1 MRLSLEQ
8 VMAAHGKRV
17 FAVAY
22 SLLKNREDAE
32 DVVQDTFLRYFTD
45 ETQFESEEHL
55 RAWLLRVAVNRARD
69 LLGSAVRRRSVPLDA
84 EWDAPCFPNEES
96 RELFYAV
103 AELPESYRI
112 VIHLHYYED
121 YSVKEIAQL
130 LRLPQATVKTRL
142 FRGRKLLRTS
152 LEEEVS

>member
-1 MRLSLEQ
+1 
-8 VMAAHGKRV
+8 MAAHGKRV
-17 FAVAY
+17 FAAAY

-32 DVVQDTFLRYFTD
+32 DVVQDTFLRYFSD

-69 LLGSAVRRRSVPLDA
+69 LLGSAHRKRSVPLDP
-84 EWDAPCFPNEES
+84 EFDAACFPNEES
-96 RELFYAV
+96 RALFCAV
-103 AELPESYRI
+103 SELPTAYRI

-121 YSVKEIAQL
+121 YSVREIARI

-152 LEEEVS
+152 LEEELS